1 MKPRRLELVFSAG
14 FLIAAT
20 TLLFGQDLEQQVL
33 GEWEMELRI
42 LKFPGVV
49 YYQEDASIFVNE
61 KQPDGTFRVLARIT
75 TRAVAD
81 SEQMLVRPE
90 CEGKKECRYDD
101 ASEGTG
107 RLINGKL
114 FVDWVSDGWI
124 DDVFTVSG
132 DTMTGDDGNG
142 PIKLTKKR

>member
-1 MKPRRLELVFSAG
+1 
-14 FLIAAT
+14 
-20 TLLFGQDLEQQVL
+20 
-33 GEWEMELRI
+33 
-42 LKFPGVV
+42 
-49 YYQEDASIFVNE
+49 
-61 KQPDGTFRVLARIT
+61 
-75 TRAVAD
+75 
-81 SEQMLVRPE
+81 MLVRPE

-132 DTMTGDDGNG
+132 DTMTGDDGTG
-142 PIKLTKKR
+142 PIKLTRKR